1 MKRLIS
7 LLTLLCL
14 LLAGCELP
22 VLNLGDKSTGG
33 TDATEETGDPFYDDF
48 GNRIGTIFFHRDENG
63 VVQKE
68 EWRFDDGT
76 VVVYNYQYGPDGKR
90 IGREYVRSD
99 GSNGTDTFYE
109 DGGLKSSEVL
119 YADGTKIEKAYY
131 ESGAVQ
137 WDLVTYT
144 DGSKAECTYTEA
156 GTLKTTSLLCL
167 DGTAIDCSYHDN
179 GVVASFRADGPAGV
193 YELNYTED
201 GAPVGVEREMNTPSS
216 VHFEEVGGDV
226 AGKMT
231 KEYNPDGYLKKVV
244 IEYEDIS
251 RFEESYY
258 DNGTTYC
265 RLTKDHTANRI
276 EWYFYENGAVKTYRN
291 VSDKVT
297 YSNFVLPNGRFGG
310 QSITDRD
317 KKIMR
322 ELSYD
327 MSGTILER
335 SEIDLS

>member
-33 TDATEETGDPFYDDF
+33 TDPTEETGDPFYDDF
-48 GNRIGTIFFHRDENG
+48 GNRNGTIFFHRDENG

-90 IGREYVRSD
+90 TGREYVRSD
-99 GSNGTDTFYE
+99 GSKT
-109 DGGLKSSEVL
+109 
-119 YADGTKIEKAYY
+119 
-131 ESGAVQ
+131 
-137 WDLVTYT
+137 
-144 DGSKAECTYTEA
+144 ECTYTEA

-231 KEYNPDGYLKKVV
+231 KEYTPVGYLKKVV

-297 YSNFVLPNGRFGG
+297 YSNFVLPNGRFGE